1 MGELNGKQKR
11 YLRGLAHDLK
21 PTVHIGK
28 QGVTDALVA
37 EAETALEHHELIKVK
52 FVDWKDEKMDLAA
65 DLGKRLDGEIVG
77 SIGHH
82 VILFRPARQ
91 PELRRI
97 RLPRGSSAGS

>member
-1 MGELNGKQKR
+1 MEQLTGKQKR

-21 PTVHIGK
+21 PVIHVGK

-37 EAETALEHHELIKVK
+37 EAETALENHELIKVK
-52 FVDWKDEKMDLAA
+52 FVDRKDEKTELAA
-65 DLGKRLDGEIVG
+65 ELGKRLDGEVAG

-82 VILFRPARQ
+82 VILFRPARR

-97 RLPRGSSAGS
+97 RLPRASAPSS